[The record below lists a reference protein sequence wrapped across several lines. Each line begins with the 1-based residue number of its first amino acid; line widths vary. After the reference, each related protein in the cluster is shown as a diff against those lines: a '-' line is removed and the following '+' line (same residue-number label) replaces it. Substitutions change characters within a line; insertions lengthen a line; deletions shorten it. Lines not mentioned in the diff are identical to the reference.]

1 MGGRQVMYTG
11 LTNKKIRILGGGK
24 MRLTWM
30 RVTMIMLVGLLVAG
44 PLGGIHYAAAGE
56 APGVD
61 KALDAATTANN
72 KAATTWQQAMTKMDA
87 MKKMPMTDNEK
98 AMMQEMQMMAD
109 MIKSLVEANKQLVEA
124 IKDMRMG
131 SKTK

>member
-1 MGGRQVMYTG
+1 
-11 LTNKKIRILGGGK
+11 
-24 MRLTWM
+24 MRRSWM
-30 RVTMIMLVGLLVAG
+30 KVTMIMLMGLLVAG
-44 PLGGIHYAAAGE
+44 PIGGIHQVAAQN

-61 KALDAATTANN
+61 KAIEAATAANN

-98 AMMQEMQMMAD
+98 AMMEEMKMMAD
-109 MIKSLVEANKQLVEA
+109 MIKNLVDANKQLVEA

-131 SKTK
+131 SKSK